1 MNEEDEAHA
10 DKIFLDLAQAHLTT
24 QVTLYSLAIVDFL
37 QSSEHAMLSSSGPF
51 YMLFSLLE
59 TLCSSPCLLVFP
71 PHSCLLDSSV
81 TSGSQQ
87 RPICSVQRPICNWG
101 TVASSK
107 VWDCWLPLHPNMGWL
122 WKNPCPVHV
131 DSFSGSSDWCTTMW
145 GEDPSNGEN
154 VKEMQSETHLED
166 VGRSMW
172 QRPSKWSYR
181 VIGRYLFLI
190 MTVFRDH
197 PDLLPWEFGT
207 QKVLNMTTF

>member
-24 QVTLYSLAIVDFL
+24 QVTPYSLATVDFL

-81 TSGSQQ
+81 TSGTQQ

-107 VWDCWLPLHPNMGWL
+107 VWDCWLPPTQIWGDCEKILVQSTLIPSQGVLTGVQQCEVKIQVMG
-122 WKNPCPVHV
+122 K
-131 DSFSGSSDWCTTMW
+131 MW
-145 GEDPSNGEN
+145 R
-154 VKEMQSETHLED
+154 KC
-166 VGRSMW
+166 
-172 QRPSKWSYR
+172 
-181 VIGRYLFLI
+181 
-190 MTVFRDH
+190 
-197 PDLLPWEFGT
+197 
-207 QKVLNMTTF
+207 KVRHT